1 MDVPLHLQPSTFS
14 IPGTL
19 PMTGSASMTDM
30 SVLTLKKPKIQD
42 WKDVVPGA
50 INAHGGIPLALTDLF
65 PGPDP
70 DRVKR
75 VKVLVDPYLGQSA
88 EDSIHLYLN
97 DVVVDVAFVESE
109 KDESFTL
116 YLPVN
121 ALFDGLNTIHYI
133 VRRTSGNNDSSDTL
147 RAWFHKLRP
156 GLNDLEGNREWHS
169 ELAINVLP
177 SSVLDDGVDP
187 EQARQGVMC
196 TAYYPL
202 MRAFDMIRVRCGSE
216 SIVHLVTED
225 EARSGDPVQVR
236 IDEAVFK
243 KVGDTAKCVLTYT
256 VWDWI
261 GNSVMNS
268 LSSAA
273 LELFVSLNGIW
284 LEQPL
289 VSEDPNDASDDPDSI
304 DLGKLAGR
312 PAIAQVHAQRS
323 WERNDVI
330 ELTCTFKTAS
340 GASETLILEE
350 TVASAPFIYKLSVR
364 HAHFVT
370 AVGGSATFK
379 YKLLRPDKEVGLPP
393 KEVGRSFT
401 TRVDVIGEAL
411 IDLPLVTVV
420 GVPGLV
426 VDPLASLAGQIARV
440 EFTQAQTGDLCQLF
454 VRPVTADGL
463 PTFTAKAFNANK
475 RVNNTLAIEDL
486 VARHGT
492 VIRLPWELTR
502 NGIKTRSKPTLLTV
516 QKIADGD
523 SRLPT
528 PKVPQAPDDKVLDL
542 SKFEG
547 DAEVKVLP
555 WLGIRVGQEVE
566 LRCVGIDSAGAEHV
580 VLVETHN
587 VTAAEVGTGLSV
599 PMLRQ
604 KLLGLKTDSPLTVTL
619 KVLLGQAASPVAP
632 VLFPVLSLN
641 VLVAPP
647 VLHEGFETG
656 VVGTKPVGTVMDFPA
671 MTVTV
676 VRGNVN
682 LGADGSSF
690 APPITLK
697 YLYIAPGATLRFTLK
712 TPAKSV
718 RFGIA
723 DSSKIPSS
731 VQYYDENNSLIH
743 SRSTPAYGG
752 AYQVWADY
760 TVTTNQKIKF
770 IDITD
775 GGGDS
780 FLDNFTMQY

>member
-1 MDVPLHLQPSTFS
+1 
-14 IPGTL
+14 
-19 PMTGSASMTDM
+19 MTESASMTDM
-30 SVLTLKKPKIQD
+30 SVLTLSKPTIPAWRKGA
-42 WKDVVPGA
+42 PGT
-50 INAHGGIPLALTDLF
+50 INAHGGISLALTELF
-65 PGPDP
+65 PDP
-70 DRVKR
+70 DRNKR
-75 VKVLVDPYLGQSA
+75 VKVLVISYLGQSA
-88 EDSIHLYLN
+88 EDSIDLYLN
-97 DVVVDVAFVESE
+97 DVVVDVAFVKSE

-202 MRAFDMIRVRCGSE
+202 MRAFDTIRVRCGSE
-216 SIVHLVTED
+216 SIEHLVTED

-323 WERNDVI
+323 WQRNDVI

-340 GASETLILEE
+340 GASETLILKE
-350 TVASAPFIYKLSVR
+350 TVASAPFIYKLSVP

-379 YKLLRPDKEVGLPP
+379 YKLLRAG

-411 IDLPLVTVV
+411 IDLPLVTIV

-426 VDPLASLAGQIARV
+426 VDPLASLTGQIARV
-440 EFTQAQTGDLCQLF
+440 EFAPAQTGDQCQLF
-454 VRPVTADGL
+454 ARPVTADGL

-566 LRCVGIDSAGAEHV
+566 LKCVGIDSAGAEYV
-580 VLVETHN
+580 VLVEQHTLT
-587 VTAAEVGTGLSV
+587 VAESVTGLSV

-604 KLLGLKTDSPLTVTL
+604 RLLGLKNDSPLTVSL
-619 KVLLGQAASPVAP
+619 GVLLGQAAGLVAP

-641 VLVAPP
+641 VLVIPP

-656 VVGTKPVGTVMDFPA
+656 VVGAKPVGTVMDFPA

-676 VRGNVN
+676 VRGSVQ
-682 LGADGSSF
+682 LGANGSAY

-712 TPAKSV
+712 TAATSV

-723 DSSKIPSS
+723 DSSRIPSS
-731 VQYYDENNSLIH
+731 VQCYDENNQLIV

-752 AYQVWADY
+752 VYQVWADY
-760 TVTTNQKIKF
+760 AGTANQKIKI

>member
-1 MDVPLHLQPSTFS
+1 
-14 IPGTL
+14 
-19 PMTGSASMTDM
+19 MTDM
-30 SVLTLKKPKIQD
+30 SVLTLYAPRIPGWQA
-42 WKDVVPGA
+42 VVPGA
-50 INAHGGIPLALTDLF
+50 IDAHGGIPLALTYLY
-65 PGPDP
+65 PGQG
-70 DRVKR
+70 
-75 VKVLVDPYLGQSA
+75 VKVLVDAYLEQLA
-88 EDSIHLYLN
+88 EDSIDLYLN
-97 DVVVDVAFVESE
+97 GIVVDVAIVESTTD
-109 KDESFTL
+109 KLFTL
-116 YLPVN
+116 YLPVQ
-121 ALFDGLNTIHYI
+121 ALFDGLNTIHYKI
-133 VRRTSGNNDSSDTL
+133 RRGSENIDSSTTL
-147 RAWFHKLRP
+147 RAWFHKRRP
-156 GLNDLEGNREWHS
+156 GLKDLEGNHEWHS

-177 SSVLDDGVDP
+177 PNVLDDGVDP
-187 EQARQGVMC
+187 EQARQGVIC
-196 TAYYPL
+196 TAFYPL
-202 MRAFDMIRVRCGSE
+202 TRAFDKIRVRCGGE
-216 SIVHLVTED
+216 TIDHVVTED
-225 EARSGDPVQVR
+225 EARSGDPVQAR
-236 IDEAVFK
+236 IEEAVFK

-261 GNSVMNS
+261 GNSVD
-268 LSSAA
+268 LDALWSAA

-284 LEQPL
+284 LEPPL

-323 WERNDVI
+323 WQRNDVI

-340 GASETLILEE
+340 GASEALILKE
-350 TVASAPFIYKLSVR
+350 TVASAPFIYKLSVL
-364 HAHFVT
+364 HAHFVA

-379 YKLLRPDKEVGLPP
+379 YKLLRAG

-411 IDLPLVTVV
+411 INLPQVTVV

-426 VDPLASLAGQIARV
+426 VDPLASLAGHIARV
-440 EFTQAQTGDLCQLF
+440 EFAQAQTGDQCQLF
-454 VRPVTADGL
+454 ARPVTADGL
-463 PTFTAKAFNANK
+463 PTFTAKAFNGNN
-475 RVNNTLAIEDL
+475 RVNNTLTIEDL
-486 VARHGT
+486 VARHST

-547 DAEVKVLP
+547 DAEVRVLP
-555 WLGIRVGQEVE
+555 WLGIRIGQDVE
-566 LRCVGIDSAGAEHV
+566 LKCVGIDSVGAEYVIPLLEAHK
-580 VLVETHN
+580 
-587 VTAAEVGTGLSV
+587 VTTAEVSSGLSV
-599 PMLRQ
+599 PLRRE

-619 KVLLGQAASPVAP
+619 RVLFGQAVSPVAP

-656 VVGTKPVGTVMDFPA
+656 VVEAKPVGTVMDFPA
-671 MTVTV
+671 MTVLV
-676 VRGNVN
+676 VRGSVS
-682 LGADGSSF
+682 LGADGS
-690 APPITLK
+690 AYGPPITLK

-712 TPAKSV
+712 TAAISV

-723 DSSKIPSS
+723 DSSRIPSS
-731 VQYYDENNSLIH
+731 VQCYDENNQLIV

-760 TVTTNQKIKF
+760 AGTANQKIKF
-770 IDITD
+770 MDITD